1 MTSSYSVGK
10 HFEGLI
16 QTLIESGRY
25 ATASEIMREGLR
37 LVEEREQQREA
48 KLAALRAEVQKG
60 LDSGPAEEV
69 GDMFEGVKAQGRIRL
84 AAENGK

>member
-1 MTSSYSVGK
+1 MASSYSVGK

-48 KLAALRAEVQKG
+48 KLAALRAEVQNA

-69 GDMFEGVKAQGRIRL
+69 GDMFEGVKAHGRIGL